1 MFYARKTENKS
12 FIDMWR
18 ELQRCDVSNNIF
30 PLNTKNKILKDYKKD
45 DILNLDPETQRQ
57 DIITKLKLITN
68 ESRTNIWFYFREIL
82 FIHDETSVAENDL
95 IHFPINK
102 KILYMLYLYENNI
115 SFILKDP
122 NELEILALKLLWNYQ
137 RSMYGNELCFVYD
150 DKEVELLTLEINKII
165 NNLPIKVM
173 TGSSQTIDVGNNH
186 CFLVNK
192 DIFHYDIKSMIDH
205 RINSITPKDTTPVL
219 FSFDNKDSVG
229 YRFYSNILSYLKS
242 SKIYGVIKD
251 SYKSYEGQV
260 FENTAKA
267 FIPEIDESIFDTN
280 LNLLNNIYF
289 I

>member
-1 MFYARKTENKS
+1 MFYARNTENKS

-45 DILNLDPETQRQ
+45 DILNLDAETQRQ
-57 DIITKLKLITN
+57 DLITKLKLITT

-82 FIHDETSVAENDL
+82 FIRDKTSVAENDL

-115 SFILKDP
+115 SFILRDP

-150 DKEVELLTLEINKII
+150 DKEVESLTLEINKII
-165 NNLPIKVM
+165 CNLPIKVM
-173 TGSSQTIDVGNNH
+173 TGSSQTIDVGYNH
-186 CFLVNK
+186 SFLVTE
-192 DIFHYDIKSMIDH
+192 DIFRHDIKSMINH
-205 RINSITPKDTTPVL
+205 KLNNITPKDATPVL
-219 FSFDNKDSVG
+219 FSFDNKTGIG

-242 SKIYGVIKD
+242 SKIYGVMKD

-267 FIPEIDESIFDTN
+267 FIPEIDESIFDTS